1 MADIELARRASDLV
15 RLLSRTTRFAGSSEE
30 AEARA
35 LCRRELEQ
43 SGFVCTESEF
53 EYSQAPGKW
62 GAPLASAVQ
71 AATILLVARIALHR
85 GPLVALIAGALLCLV
100 LLFVVADVKRRW
112 ILALP
117 FQRARATNLEASR
130 GNPTIWLMAHLDSK
144 SQTVPMLIRIAST
157 IALSVVIIAATIVLL
172 VSLRDTVDLR
182 LLWLPLQIAAVIAAL
197 PSALCW
203 VRDESPGAV
212 DNASGVAAVLLAAQS
227 TASRRDLGV
236 VITSGE
242 ELGLAGARAWGARA
256 LSGIVVINCDTV
268 DDVGNWRLMYA
279 GARLRRIASAAS
291 AASASLRLK
300 VLVSRFIPGILADS
314 MALSDRGIEAATLS
328 RGTLRTLARIHT
340 RRDNSNAFAGKGVE
354 QASALLAAL
363 TTELS

>member
-1 MADIELARRASDLV
+1 MADIEVAHRASDLV
-15 RLLSRTTRFAGSSEE
+15 KQLSRTTRFAGSSEE
-30 AEARA
+30 AEARV

-62 GAPLASAVQ
+62 GVPLASAVQ
-71 AATILLVARIALHR
+71 AATILIVARIALHR
-85 GPLVALIAGALLCLV
+85 GPLVALIVGALLYVV
-100 LLFVVADVKRRW
+100 LLFVAADVKRRW

-157 IALSVVIIAATIVLL
+157 IALSVVIVATTIVLL
-172 VSLRDTVDLR
+172 VSLRDTLDLR
-182 LLWLPLQIAAVIAAL
+182 LLWMPLQIAAVIAAL
-197 PSALCW
+197 PSVLCL
-203 VRDESPGAV
+203 VRNESPGAV
-212 DNASGVAAVLLAAQS
+212 DNASGVAAVLLAAES
-227 TASRRDLGV
+227 TASHGDLGV

-256 LSGIVVINCDTV
+256 ASGIVVINCDTV
-268 DDVGNWRLMYA
+268 DDAGGWRLMYA
-279 GARLRRIASAAS
+279 GARSRRISAAAS
-291 AASASLRLK
+291 ATSASLRIKILI
-300 VLVSRFIPGILADS
+300 SRFIPGILADS
-314 MALSDRGIEAATLS
+314 MALSDRGIEAVTLS

-340 RRDNSNAFAGKGVE
+340 RRDNSNAFTSEGVE
-354 QASALLAAL
+354 RASALLAAL